1 MPLWH
6 ILKMEYKDYRVED
19 LLNDTNFILWAKYK
33 ENDDFW
39 TEFITHH
46 PHKAEIVEKASKIIN
61 RLAESESIQNIRLN
75 QDQTWYQITN
85 RLFRDTDKPS
95 IVINRRKS
103 VTFFSTISAAVII
116 IFCVWYYVQKPKSK
130 NSYLELTKIAGSAN
144 SLTEKINNSD
154 KAMKIILQDSSF
166 VVLTPGSKL
175 SFPFNFDVNK
185 REVFLSGKG
194 FFSVSEDVGRPF
206 FVNTGEVIT
215 RVLGTSFWIDNSLEN
230 QDIEVIVKT
239 GKVTVYE
246 RKNENATASKISN
259 GLILN
264 ANHKATFMSSNR
276 IFKTITSRQCPS
288 RRPAL
293 LG

>member
-1 MPLWH
+1 
-6 ILKMEYKDYRVED
+6 
-19 LLNDTNFILWAKYK
+19 
-33 ENDDFW
+33 
-39 TEFITHH
+39 
-46 PHKAEIVEKASKIIN
+46 
-61 RLAESESIQNIRLN
+61 
-75 QDQTWYQITN
+75 
-85 RLFRDTDKPS
+85 
-95 IVINRRKS
+95 
-103 VTFFSTISAAVII
+103 
-116 IFCVWYYVQKPKSK
+116 
-130 NSYLELTKIAGSAN
+130 
-144 SLTEKINNSD
+144 
-154 KAMKIILQDSSF
+154 MKIILQDSSF

-194 FFSVSEDVGRPF
+194 FFSVSEDVDRPF

-276 IFKTITSRQCPS
+276 IFKTSIVDRPVVLPMEGESQKFIFEYNDVPLKEVLDQLESAYGINIELDRNTLKTCSLTANLSKKELFSQLEIICAAIQGSYEIIGSTILITGKGCD
-288 RRPAL
+288 
-293 LG
+293 